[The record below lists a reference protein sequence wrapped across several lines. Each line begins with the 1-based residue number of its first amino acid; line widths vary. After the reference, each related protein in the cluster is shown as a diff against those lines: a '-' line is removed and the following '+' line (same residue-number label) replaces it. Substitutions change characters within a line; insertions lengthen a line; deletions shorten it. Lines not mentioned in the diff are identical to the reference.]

1 MTGEAATPARS
12 WRESDGLHVDVR
24 GLPPPQPMVT
34 LLTLLDAL
42 DEPTLIAHLDRDP
55 IYLHPELAERGW
67 GAQRVEGEAGEVRI
81 QLRRLA

>member
-1 MTGEAATPARS
+1 
-12 WRESDGLHVDVR
+12 
-24 GLPPPQPMVT
+24 MVT